1 MQVRIAPVQSLA
13 ELEGQWRAV
22 EARVP
27 GLSFF
32 QSWCWVGCLAAE
44 RYPDPVLLRAEQD
57 GAVLGLAL
65 FNRHRGRLHLA
76 ASGVPALDAPFVEH
90 NAPLALSHDA
100 MQAMFAAAWR
110 ARGAHRLVLDGTDP
124 LTLAAAGGTP
134 LRLHQRLAPRVT
146 LDAVRAAG
154 GDYLATRSGNA
165 RYQLR
170 RSLRVYASRG
180 PVVLQRAADTAEA
193 LVWLGA
199 MIHLHEA
206 TWQARGQP
214 GAFAT
219 EYLRRFHHALV
230 LRAMAEQTLDM
241 LRVTSGGEVVGYL
254 YNFRLRG
261 EVSAYQ
267 SGLAAAAGHEKPGL
281 TCHALAIERALADG
295 DAVYDFLGGADRY
308 KLSLANDEAPLLWAE
323 LVPRWSPL
331 GMAAR
336 LRQAWRRSEPHH
348 APVSINR

>member
-1 MQVRIAPVQSLA
+1 M
-13 ELEGQWRAV
+13 

-27 GLSFF
+27 DLSFF
-32 QSWCWVGCLAAE
+32 QSWSWVGCLAAE
-44 RYPDPVLLRAEQD
+44 RYPDPVLLQAEQD
-57 GAVLGLAL
+57 GTLLGLAL

-76 ASGVPALDAPFVEH
+76 ASGDPAHDAPFIEH
-90 NAPLALSHDA
+90 NAPLALHPDA
-100 MQAMFAAAWR
+100 TPALFAAAWR
-110 ARGAHRLVLDGTDP
+110 AGGVQRLVLDGTDP

-134 LRLHQRLAPRVT
+134 LRLQQRLAPRVV
-146 LDAVRAAG
+146 LDAVRAGG

-170 RSLRVYASRG
+170 RSLRAYASRG
-180 PVVLQRAADTAEA
+180 PVLLQRAADTAEA
-193 LVWLGA
+193 LEWLQA
-199 MIHLHEA
+199 MIRLHEA

-230 LRAMAEQTLDM
+230 LRAMADHALDM
-241 LRVTSGGEVVGYL
+241 LRVTAGGEIVGYL
-254 YNFRLRG
+254 YNFSLRG
-261 EVSAYQ
+261 QVSAYQ
-267 SGLAAAAGHEKPGL
+267 SGLAVAAGHEKPGL
-281 TCHALAIERALADG
+281 TCHALAIERALAGG

-323 LVPRWSPL
+323 LVPRWSPF

-336 LRQAWRRSEPHH
+336 LRQAWRRIKPHH
-348 APVSINR
+348 SPVSINR